1 MNKNDEYS
9 IEIVDQAF
17 GGEGIGKV
25 DGVPVFIEFALPG
38 ETVKTKILKV
48 NKNYAFG
55 KMMEIEKE
63 SDERADAPCPYYYRC
78 GGCDL
83 QHQTYAGQ
91 LRFKRKRVVDALE
104 RIGKIKSPNV
114 METIGMD
121 IPFRYR
127 NKAQIP
133 FAEENGKLIAG
144 FYAKRSHRI
153 VDIETCLI
161 QHEDGDRVLAITRQW
176 MEEFKVA
183 PYQKDGG
190 INPKGVVRH
199 VMMRKGFKTGDLMVV
214 LVATKEKVPF
224 IYILIERLKTIEGF
238 KSFVVNVNDK
248 DTNVI
253 LGEKN
258 VLLFG
263 QEYIEDDIAEF
274 RFRIS
279 PHSFFQINPVQTEV
293 MYAKALEYAALTGT
307 ETVFDAYCGAGTIS
321 MFLSKQAKKVYGVEI
336 VPEAIEDAKINAE
349 VNKVENVE
357 FILGKSEEV
366 IAKLIEEGI
375 HADVVVVDPP
385 RKGCDPE
392 LLVSIAKM
400 GPERMV
406 YVSCDAGT
414 LARDLSIMTELG
426 YRLVEATPVDNFPQT
441 AHVETVVLLSR
452 VES

>member
-1 MNKNDEYS
+1 MNKNEEYS

-38 ETVKTKILKV
+38 ETVKTRILKV

-63 SDERADAPCPYYYRC
+63 SEERADAPCPYYYRC

-114 METIGMD
+114 METIGMEC
-121 IPFRYR
+121 PYRYR

-161 QHEDGDRVLAITRQW
+161 QHEDGDRMLAITRQW

-190 INPKGVVRH
+190 INPKGIVRH

-279 PHSFFQINPVQTEV
+279 PHSFFQVNPVQTEV

-321 MFLSKQAKKVYGVEI
+321 MFLSKKAKKVYGVEI

-366 IAKLIEEGI
+366 IAKLFEEGI

-426 YRLVEATPVDNFPQT
+426 YQLVEATPVDNFPQT
-441 AHVETVVLLSR
+441 AHVETVVLMSR
-452 VES
+452 VKE